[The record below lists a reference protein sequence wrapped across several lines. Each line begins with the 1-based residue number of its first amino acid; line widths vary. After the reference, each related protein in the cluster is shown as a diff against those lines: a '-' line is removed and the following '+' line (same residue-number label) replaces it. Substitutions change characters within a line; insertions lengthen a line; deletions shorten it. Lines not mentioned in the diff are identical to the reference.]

1 MDFMLIVQEFLNNT
15 MRHKEQ
21 QDLGIQTP
29 LSNEEYLNLIQERQ
43 TKREV
48 LNDINK

>member
-1 MDFMLIVQEFLNNT
+1 